1 MLLILNLRSG
11 LEDILSATVTQVLNS
26 TPALNTTPDLNTTDL
41 KREAPHGV
49 RVYLPPTLF
58 AYLVEQ
64 AEHDGESLSS
74 MIVDLLYKE
83 FDSQN
88 L

>member
-1 MLLILNLRSG
+1 MLLSLNLRSG
-11 LEDILSATVTQVLNS
+11 LEDILSPSVTQGLNS
-26 TPALNTTPDLNTTDL
+26 TPELNTSDLNTADL

-64 AEHDGESLSS
+64 AEHEGESLSS

>member
-1 MLLILNLRSG
+1 MLAILNLRSDQ
-11 LEDILSATVTQVLNS
+11 EDILSTILPKSVTQGLRS
-26 TPALNTTPDLNTTDL
+26 TAGLR
-41 KREAPHGV
+41 REAPHGV
-49 RVYLPPTLF
+49 RAYLPPTLF

-64 AEHDGESLSS
+64 AEQEGESLSS
-74 MIVDLLYKE
+74 MIVDLPYGE

>member
-11 LEDILSATVTQVLNS
+11 LEDIVSPSVTQELNS
-26 TPALNTTPDLNTTDL
+26 TPELNTTDL

-58 AYLVEQ
+58 DFLVEQ
-64 AEHDGESLSS
+64 AEQEGESLSS
-74 MIVDLLYKE
+74 MIVDLLFKE
-83 FDSQN
+83 FDLQKP
-88 L
+88 

>member
-1 MLLILNLRSG
+1 MLLILNLRSA
-11 LEDILSATVTQVLNS
+11 LEDILSPSVTQGLNS
-26 TPALNTTPDLNTTDL
+26 TPDLNTTDL

-64 AEHDGESLSS
+64 AEHEGESLSS

>member
-1 MLLILNLRSG
+1 MS
-11 LEDILSATVTQVLNS
+11 LEDILYEAVPQGLSS
-26 TPALNTTPDLNTTDL
+26 TTDL

-49 RVYLPPTLF
+49 RIYLPPTLL
-58 AYLVEQ
+58 AYLLKQ
-64 AEHDGESLSS
+64 AEHEGESLSS

-83 FDSQN
+83 FDSRK

>member
-1 MLLILNLRSG
+1 MLLILSLRSG
-11 LEDILSATVTQVLNS
+11 LEDILPPSAPQGLNS
-26 TPALNTTPDLNTTDL
+26 TTDLNTTDFNTTDL

-64 AEHDGESLSS
+64 GEHEGESLSS

-83 FDSQN
+83 FDSQK

>member
-1 MLLILNLRSG
+1 MLLSLNLRPG
-11 LEDILSATVTQVLNS
+11 LEDILPPSVTQGLNS
-26 TPALNTTPDLNTTDL
+26 TPDLNTTDLNTADL

-64 AEHDGESLSS
+64 AEHEGESLSS

>member
-1 MLLILNLRSG
+1 MLLSLNLRSG
-11 LEDILSATVTQVLNS
+11 LEDILSPSVTQGLNS
-26 TPALNTTPDLNTTDL
+26 TPDLNTADL

-64 AEHDGESLSS
+64 AEHEGESLSS

>member
-11 LEDILSATVTQVLNS
+11 LEDILSPSVTQGLNS
-26 TPALNTTPDLNTTDL
+26 TPDLNTTDL
-41 KREAPHGV
+41 KRETTHGV

-58 AYLVEQ
+58 DYLVEQ
-64 AEHDGESLSS
+64 AEHERESLSS

>member
-1 MLLILNLRSG
+1 MLLILNLCSG
-11 LEDILSATVTQVLNS
+11 LEDILSPSVTQELNS
-26 TPALNTTPDLNTTDL
+26 APEFNTTDL

-64 AEHDGESLSS
+64 AEHEGESLSS

-83 FDSQN
+83 FDSQK

>member
-1 MLLILNLRSG
+1 MLAILNLRSDQ
-11 LEDILSATVTQVLNS
+11 EDILSTILPKSVTQGLRS
-26 TPALNTTPDLNTTDL
+26 TAGL

-49 RVYLPPTLF
+49 RIYLPPILF

-64 AEHDGESLSS
+64 AEQEGESLSS
-74 MIVDLLYKE
+74 MIVDLLYRE

-88 L
+88 F

>member
-1 MLLILNLRSG
+1 MLLILSLRSG
-11 LEDILSATVTQVLNS
+11 LEDILPPSAPQRLNS
-26 TPALNTTPDLNTTDL
+26 TTDFNTTDL

-64 AEHDGESLSS
+64 AEHEGESLSS

-83 FDSQN
+83 FDSQK

>member
-1 MLLILNLRSG
+1 MLLNLNLRSG
-11 LEDILSATVTQVLNS
+11 LEDILSPSATQGLNS
-26 TPALNTTPDLNTTDL
+26 TPDLNTTDLNTADL

-64 AEHDGESLSS
+64 AEHEGESLSS